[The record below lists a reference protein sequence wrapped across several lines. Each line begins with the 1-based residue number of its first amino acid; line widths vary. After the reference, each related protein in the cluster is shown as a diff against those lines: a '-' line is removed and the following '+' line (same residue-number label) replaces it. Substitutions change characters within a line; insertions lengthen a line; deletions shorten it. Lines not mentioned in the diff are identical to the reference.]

1 MIYMEKT
8 NRPYWEQV
16 YSMLETVDVTTGERT
31 VHKRFDSLIEAPNW
45 LPDGNTLLYNAG
57 GSLWLFDLATGV
69 GISALVTIA
78 SLFLSIAWLYIY
90 SWLVFIHKL
99 K

>member
-1 MIYMEKT
+1 MGGICFVIIGVLMILST
-8 NRPYWEQV
+8 
-16 YSMLETVDVTTGERT
+16 
-31 VHKRFDSLIEAPNW
+31 
-45 LPDGNTLLYNAG
+45 
-57 GSLWLFDLATGV
+57 LFDLATGV